1 MRKITNGIV
10 AAGAMLAIGLP
21 STVQA
26 DVVVRGEEG
35 KPLSEIRKAPASIYP
50 DLQTIVAQPSPS
62 EVKPEFLGPVV
73 MLKSAHIDL
82 EKGTATLPLR
92 KGKLKDGTP
101 VWFIITD
108 TTDENLSNLH
118 GVNYAPKMA
127 YALTGRARAGRISAR
142 TACSPSTLAA
152 SISSRCWA

>member
-1 MRKITNGIV
+1 MRSIKSGIV
-10 AAGAMLAIGLP
+10 AAGAVLAFALP
-21 STVQA
+21 SAVQA

-35 KPLSEIRKAPASIYP
+35 KPLSEIRKAPGSIYP
-50 DLQTIVAQPSPS
+50 DQRTITAQPSPS

-73 MLKSAHIDL
+73 LMKSAHIDL

-92 KGKLKDGTP
+92 KGRNADGSP

-118 GVNYAPKMA
+118 GVNYAPKLA
-127 YALTGRARAGRISAR
+127 YALVANVTRCGP
-142 TACSPSTLAA
+142 ACKRDPVSGV
-152 SISSRCWA
+152 IGV

>member
-50 DLQTIVAQPSPS
+50 DLQYHRCPALAIRS
-62 EVKPEFLGPVV
+62 E
-73 MLKSAHIDL
+73 
-82 EKGTATLPLR
+82 
-92 KGKLKDGTP
+92 
-101 VWFIITD
+101 
-108 TTDENLSNLH
+108 
-118 GVNYAPKMA
+118 
-127 YALTGRARAGRISAR
+127 AGIPRPCGDAEIR
-142 TACSPSTLAA
+142 PY
-152 SISSRCWA
+152 RP